1 MMNKD
6 RGFVRRLFGILEDYD
21 LGFEHLPTGIDTMS
35 LVLSNDK
42 VGDRLPDIV
51 ADIEKNLEPDS
62 VEVNKDIAL
71 IATVGK
77 GMSSRKGVSAT
88 LFTALAE
95 ADINIRLIDQGS
107 SEMNIIVGVLNQ
119 DFEKAIRAIYGAFMG
134 GQK

>member
-1 MMNKD
+1 MNKD

-35 LVLSNDK
+35 LVLSNAK
-42 VGDRLPDIV
+42 IGDRLQDIV
-51 ADIEKNLEPDS
+51 ADIEKKLEPDN
-62 VEVNKDIAL
+62 VEVNEDIAL

-107 SEMNIIVGVLNQ
+107 SEMNIIVGVLNR
-119 DFEKAIRAIYGAFMG
+119 DFEKAIRAIYGAFIG